1 MSAMVYR
8 QLINVGKF
16 VFVQLVHDTD
26 SDELFLLLI
35 NDFKTMNIIEKK
47 ITPLVKNE
55 LSLLIL
61 RYGGSSYDCLA
72 SVTSLF
78 MSIEF
83 ESILKKLAYDCCD
96 DKTQSLLPKT
106 HTLTI

>member
-47 ITPLVKNE
+47 ITILVKNE
-55 LSLLIL
+55 LSLLI
-61 RYGGSSYDCLA
+61 
-72 SVTSLF
+72 
-78 MSIEF
+78 
-83 ESILKKLAYDCCD
+83 
-96 DKTQSLLPKT
+96 
-106 HTLTI
+106 